1 MNKAAIHEASVFK
14 LIILI
19 ACIVVAMFFAT
30 VLLALVFLPNQLI
43 TGLLSED
50 KTFLLP
56 LGLSAVCSASVLAWY
71 VRSRRSPSL
80 RDNET
85 GWLTALRLLGCVE
98 SPLGGHWVASG
109 ELPRRIKRIA
119 GACRGSSC
127 DEYVR
132 HAPCLLVDHGLVWQ
146 GSCPWERREA
156 ECACGPLR

>member
-71 VRSRRSPSL
+71 ARSRRSRSL
-80 RDNET
+80 RDHE
-85 GWLTALRLLGCVE
+85 
-98 SPLGGHWVASG
+98 
-109 ELPRRIKRIA
+109 KR
-119 GACRGSSC
+119 
-127 DEYVR
+127 
-132 HAPCLLVDHGLVWQ
+132 
-146 GSCPWERREA
+146 
-156 ECACGPLR
+156 

>member
-71 VRSRRSPSL
+71 ARSRRSRSP
-80 RDNET
+80 RENGN
-85 GWLTALRLLGCVE
+85 GWLPALGVLEGAE
-98 SPLGGHWVASG
+98 SPLGGQRVGSG
-109 ELPRRIKRIA
+109 ELPRRSNRGA
-119 GACRGSSC
+119 AACRDSPC

-132 HAPCLLVDHGLVWQ
+132 DAPCLLVDHGLVWQ

>member
-56 LGLSAVCSASVLAWY
+56 LGLSSASVLAWY
-71 VRSRRSPSL
+71 ARSRRSRSL
-80 RDNET
+80 RDNEK
-85 GWLTALRLLGCVE
+85 G
-98 SPLGGHWVASG
+98 
-109 ELPRRIKRIA
+109 
-119 GACRGSSC
+119 
-127 DEYVR
+127 
-132 HAPCLLVDHGLVWQ
+132 
-146 GSCPWERREA
+146 
-156 ECACGPLR
+156 